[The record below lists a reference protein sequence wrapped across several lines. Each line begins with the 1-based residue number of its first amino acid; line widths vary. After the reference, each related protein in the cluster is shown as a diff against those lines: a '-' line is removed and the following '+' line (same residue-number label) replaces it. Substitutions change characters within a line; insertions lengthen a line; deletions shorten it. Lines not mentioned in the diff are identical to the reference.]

1 MSSEAIIVT
10 VALIIIGALGAS
22 NLVLRVKNKSL
33 LVKAAQADVDRLS
46 VYVKS
51 QELLAKAAEENRGQD
66 GFVKFMAT
74 SRDWAFEYIE
84 AVQKD
89 LYQLKDVFGA
99 TKGTSRTVAQTN
111 ALAEAVRKVLEHLP
125 EGDK

>member
-1 MSSEAIIVT
+1 MSSEAIIIA
-10 VALIIIGALGAS
+10 VALVVIGLLTAS
-22 NLVLRVKNKSL
+22 NLILRIKNKTL
-33 LVKAAQADVDRLS
+33 IVKSSQADLDRLS

-51 QELLAKAAEENRGQD
+51 QELLSKAAEENRGQD

-89 LYQLKDVFGA
+89 LYELKDVFGA
-99 TKGTSRTVAQTN
+99 TKGTAKTVAQAN
-111 ALAEAVRKVLEHLP
+111 ALSEAVRKVLEHLP

>member
-1 MSSEAIIVT
+1 MSSETIIIA
-10 VALIIIGALGAS
+10 VALVVIGLLTAS
-22 NLVLRVKNKSL
+22 NLALRIKNKTL
-33 LVKAAQADVDRLS
+33 IVKSSQADLDRLS

-51 QELLAKAAEENRGQD
+51 QELLSKAAEENRGQD

-74 SRDWAFEYIE
+74 SRNWAFEYIE

-89 LYQLKDVFGA
+89 LYELKDVFGA
-99 TKGTSRTVAQTN
+99 TKGTAKTVAQAN
-111 ALAEAVRKVLEHLP
+111 ALSEAVRKVLEHLP

>member
-1 MSSEAIIVT
+1 MSSEAIIIA
-10 VALIIIGALGAS
+10 VALVVIGLLTAS
-22 NLVLRVKNKSL
+22 NLILRIKNKTL
-33 LVKAAQADVDRLS
+33 IVKSSQADLDRLS

-51 QELLAKAAEENRGQD
+51 QELLSKAAEENRGQD

-89 LYQLKDVFGA
+89 LYDLKDVFGA
-99 TKGTSRTVAQTN
+99 TKGTAKTVAQAN
-111 ALAEAVRKVLEHLP
+111 ALSEAVRKVLEHLP